1 MSARIYCLNF
11 VADLRRA
18 VHCLT
23 NGNIEGTKIFLDHA
37 EKIYAEN
44 LKPDNISLSMI
55 TEFETTWSTLYTF
68 QLPVDETGKKQYA
81 ERLLTFSTIIF
92 SRTMNHYAKP

>member
-37 EKIYAEN
+37 EKIYKEN
-44 LKPDNISLSMI
+44 LRPDSISHTLT

-68 QLPVDETGKKQYA
+68 QLPSDEMEKKQYA
-81 ERLLTFSTIIF
+81 ERLLTFSTTIF
-92 SRTMNHYAKP
+92 SRTMNHYA